1 MKAEDTSLQQGS
13 KSIPKSGISRGLICK
28 CTRDIIT
35 HQNPA
40 SVWAKSAPTQSW
52 HKPYPT
58 LQVVGKD
65 TEFNGNFVYE
75 WRDPIKLLCRSKI
88 CFREGECTPPPLLGV
103 QSGFPP
109 SPPIIGELEYWYI
122 SLIRYQKE
130 CTDLNNQEYTTLS
143 KATNLTLIQKTC
155 TTRINKNAL

>member
-13 KSIPKSGISRGLICK
+13 KSIPKSGISHGLNCK

-58 LQVVGKD
+58 LQVVLKD

-75 WRDPIKLLCRSKI
+75 RRDPIIKPLCRSKI

-103 QSGFPP
+103 QNGFPL
-109 SPPIIGELEYWYI
+109 SPPNNRGIGILVCKFDKVP
-122 SLIRYQKE
+122 IRVH
-130 CTDLNNQEYTTLS
+130 
-143 KATNLTLIQKTC
+143 
-155 TTRINKNAL
+155 